1 MKRFAPVPVPLLLVG
16 CDGPLST
23 LAPAGPVA
31 AEVAWLW
38 WAMLAGAAAITVLVG
53 VLIAM
58 GFGPPREKPA
68 RHWTHTW
75 GLGFS
80 LVVLST
86 LLAAGLWVGERI
98 LPRDDGAVEVRA
110 HAFMWGWSFT
120 QPGEGG
126 AMIETAGTLYIPA
139 GQPVD
144 VIVTSEDVIHSF
156 WVPQLA
162 GKIDAIPGRET
173 VMRLQADSPG
183 TYGGLCAEFCGVG
196 HAGMRF
202 ELVAY
207 AEGELPEALQPNDL
221 AVDPADD
228 NAEEAADD

>member
-1 MKRFAPVPVPLLLVG
+1 MKRFAPVPVPILLAG

-23 LAPAGPVA
+23 LSPAGPVA
-31 AEVAWLW
+31 TEVAWLW
-38 WAMLAGAAAITVLVG
+38 WAMLAGAAAIAVLVG

-58 GFGPPREKPA
+58 GFGLPRETPA
-68 RHWTHTW
+68 RRWTHGW

-80 LVVLST
+80 LAVLST
-86 LLAAGLWVGERI
+86 LLTAGLWVGERI

-126 AMIETAGTLYIPA
+126 AMVETAGTLYIPT

-162 GKIDAIPGRET
+162 GKIDAIPGREN

-207 AEGELPEALQPNDL
+207 AAGELPEALQPNDL
-221 AVDPADD
+221 AVDHADD
-228 NAEEAADD
+228 HAEEATDD